1 VCSLAQARI
10 AIPHQAQKQEIGT
23 SAATML
29 NKIIIYSTS
38 TGLQRAVTFLAV
50 PILANSYE
58 MALVG
63 EYALMQTIAQLLVPL
78 LTLNAT
84 VAITRETNDNPYGAI
99 KLIRYVWTAASVVAG
114 LALLL
119 SLLFKAHYWY
129 LLGIAL
135 GASEAIYASGNS
147 FFLGKERSTKILSMS
162 MIKLAA
168 FMILVIMA
176 FLHFIDIYTLML
188 CMVVQNYAIAAYFA
202 HDAIG
207 SVPKPNSNYSEGI
220 SPKEML
226 LYSFATL
233 PHTAALWIS
242 IASDRLLIG
251 SVISKVAV
259 AQYVMSYTI
268 AQSVMMVISGVI
280 TAVPPRVMN
289 DPDTW
294 RAPSHVLSFL
304 TKLAKVCLLVT
315 CVNIAFVYV
324 DRKYLGLIPNLT
336 EQSYMLVGL
345 ISTGFFFSM
354 LYVFFASYLYLNR
367 TTNALK
373 IAGFGLAPL
382 NLLVMY
388 AGVRFGGQVG
398 AAAAL
403 LFSYLS
409 FGVAYGYAAAR
420 TEKFIKRV
428 WRKIFAICM
437 LFILVVISVAL
448 LARWIDA

>member
-1 VCSLAQARI
+1 ML
-10 AIPHQAQKQEIGT
+10 HQAQTQSTGA

-38 TGLQRAVTFLAV
+38 TGLQRAITFLAA
-50 PILANSYE
+50 PLLAKSYE
-58 MALVG
+58 MAVVG

-78 LTLNAT
+78 LTLNVT
-84 VAITRETNDNPYGAI
+84 VALTREANDNPHGAI
-99 KLIRYVWTAASVVAG
+99 KLIRYVWTMASVVTG

-119 SLLFKAHYWY
+119 SLLFKAQHWY
-129 LLGIAL
+129 LFGIAL

-147 FFLGKERSTKILSMS
+147 FFLGKERSTKILAMS
-162 MIKLAA
+162 IIKVAA
-168 FMILVIMA
+168 FMILVGLA

-188 CMVVQNYAIAAYFA
+188 CMVVQNYAIAAYFV
-202 HDAIG
+202 HHAIG
-207 SVPKPNSNYSEGI
+207 SVPKPASNYSEVI

-226 LYSFATL
+226 LYSLATL

-242 IASDRLLIG
+242 IASDRLLLG
-251 SVISKVAV
+251 SVIGKEAV

-268 AQSVMMVISGVI
+268 AQSVMVVISGVI
-280 TAVPPRVMN
+280 NAVPPRVMN
-289 DPDTW
+289 DPETW
-294 RAPSHVLSFL
+294 RTPSHVVSFL
-304 TKLAKVCLLVT
+304 TKVAKVCLLAT
-315 CVNIAFVYV
+315 CVNIAAVYV

-345 ISTGFFFSM
+345 ISAGFFLSV

-409 FGVAYGYAAAR
+409 FGVAYGYAAVR
-420 TEKFIKRV
+420 TEKFIWKI
-428 WRKIFAICM
+428 WREIFSICA
-437 LFILVVISVAL
+437 LFVLVVVSVAL
-448 LARWIDA
+448 LTKWIDA